1 VLALVLVI
9 AAVAAVTAACLAGGW
24 LAPWVV
30 RLAAGILPGR
40 LRAVREAE
48 WLAELD
54 AFDGPRPAKLA
65 WSAGV
70 CAAALRLVLRYR
82 SESAADWRDRLFP
95 RFSPAPGTVYASRRH
110 PAALLAP
117 GAASLLLLAAAAALS
132 AGIPAVPHPGQV
144 MTAAAGWLGWLVSC
158 CWLARRTRAWTVD
171 VWYATADRLA
181 VPGPARGPGGTNI
194 PRGLIA
200 DVRVRQ
206 SLPARLLGYG
216 TLVIE
221 GHDGVLLTLSCAPFP
236 QAVAR
241 AFAAWRDSGTWPAA
255 LFASSDRNRP

>member
-1 VLALVLVI
+1 MLALVLVI
-9 AAVAAVTAACLAGGW
+9 AAVAAATAACLAGGR
-24 LAPWVV
+24 LAPRIV

-54 AFDGPRPAKLA
+54 AFDGPGPAKLA

-82 SESAADWRDRLFP
+82 GESAADWRDRLFP

-117 GAASLLLLAAAAALS
+117 GAGSLLLLAAAAALS
-132 AGIPAVPHPGQV
+132 AGIPAIPPPGQAA
-144 MTAAAGWLGWLVSC
+144 TAAAGWLCCLASC
-158 CWLARRTRAWTVD
+158 CWLARRTRAWTAD

-181 VPGPARGPGGTNI
+181 VPGPPREPGGTSI

-200 DVRVRQ
+200 GVRVRR

-221 GHDGVLLTLSCAPFP
+221 GHDGVLVTLPCAPFP
-236 QAVAR
+236 EAAAR

-255 LFASSDRNRP
+255 LFASSDRDRQ